1 LINEVKASD
10 ANNNEINRKILME
23 EKNKKILRE
32 ETININNE
40 NSVLDNNNTNNN
52 KRIFNILINF
62 STLMQTIFKGLHI
75 FFYFYVCKKSNK
87 DKNKNQK
94 EAASEANNN
103 NNKDYFTVEQNI
115 FNKVLE
121 ICLYYIESD
130 INNCFIFLT
139 SDILNIVQLLNSVQL
154 YDFLTVIEKCLV
166 KIRDS
171 SEEVT
176 SNTYLIRLLKI
187 CVSKS
192 LYNLEL
198 TYKILKLISIT
209 LQLNLGSEI
218 NTLKKLKKLFI
229 WYYDIF
235 KESQIDLHSLLV
247 EKEVSEMTSTKNIQN
262 GIKTV
267 PVEVNIKKKE
277 LESDESEIEKYS
289 AGHSFL
295 I

>member
-1 LINEVKASD
+1 
-10 ANNNEINRKILME
+10 M
-23 EKNKKILRE
+23 
-32 ETININNE
+32 NINNE
-40 NSVLDNNNTNNN
+40 NNTLDNNNTNNN
-52 KRIFNILINF
+52 KKIFNILINF
-62 STLMQTIFKGLHI
+62 SALTALIQTIFKGLHI

-94 EAASEANNN
+94 EAPPDANNNNNNN

-267 PVEVNIKKKE
+267 PVEVNIKKR
-277 LESDESEIEKYS
+277 S
-289 AGHSFL
+289 
-295 I
+295 